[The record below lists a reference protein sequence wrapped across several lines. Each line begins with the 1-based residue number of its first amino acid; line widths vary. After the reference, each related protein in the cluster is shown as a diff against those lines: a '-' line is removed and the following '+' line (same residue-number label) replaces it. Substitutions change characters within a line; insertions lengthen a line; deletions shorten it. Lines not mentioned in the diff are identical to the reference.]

1 MKPYRTYIKSMC
13 QAGTFAAAAAL
24 LWLSAG
30 CERRELYVYQ
40 DNFKQVEVDIDWRNY
55 FREWAINPYA
65 KAAEDPTGMTIWFFP
80 RDGRPS
86 VHYTT
91 DQVRKFETYL
101 SKGEYDGMVIDYS
114 PMEYGRQEFVGMD
127 YAATA
132 KVQSTPQSYQCD
144 SIPALFG
151 AEAYGYELPKHEN
164 GYYVIANQPED
175 IASDTIYMNIN
186 TGKYDKY
193 IPYKERNS
201 YQESLVKQVFDME
214 PLIVP
219 WQMRIRIYIRHI
231 HYLWQA
237 SASVA
242 GLADGYYLV
251 GCKSS
256 DSPCLLQLDDWE
268 VHLPDPSVDWHGTTG
283 YIAKT
288 FNTWGPQGF
297 ENRNWDCHVPQRPL
311 EGRQFEGNIPLS
323 DYAYEQLTQRDPRQI
338 RINLKLVLRDRK
350 TIKYYHFD
358 VGNLVW
364 VYRNEY
370 ALRIDL
376 MDGFDGQPDL
386 PYVEPY
392 NGMGFDG
399 VVVPWEDG
407 EKVDVG
413 F

>member
-1 MKPYRTYIKSMC
+1 M
-13 QAGTFAAAAAL
+13 AGQRL
-24 LWLSAG
+24 
-30 CERRELYVYQ
+30 R
-40 DNFKQVEVDIDWRNY
+40 
-55 FREWAINPYA
+55 
-65 KAAEDPTGMTIWFFP
+65 
-80 RDGRPS
+80 
-86 VHYTT
+86 
-91 DQVRKFETYL
+91 
-101 SKGEYDGMVIDYS
+101 
-114 PMEYGRQEFVGMD
+114 
-127 YAATA
+127 
-132 KVQSTPQSYQCD
+132 
-144 SIPALFG
+144 
-151 AEAYGYELPKHEN
+151 
-164 GYYVIANQPED
+164 
-175 IASDTIYMNIN
+175 
-186 TGKYDKY
+186 
-193 IPYKERNS
+193 
-201 YQESLVKQVFDME
+201 
-214 PLIVP
+214 
-219 WQMRIRIYIRHI
+219 
-231 HYLWQA
+231 
-237 SASVA
+237 A

-268 VHLPDPSVDWHGTTG
+268 VHLPDPAVDWHGTTG

-311 EGRQFEGNIPLS
+311 EGRQFEGSIPLS

-338 RINLKLVLRDRK
+338 RINLKLLLRDRK